1 VAKAGE
7 PVTFEAWAFDD
18 KGRFLR
24 KEKAQWSLEGLA
36 GEITSDGVVKTP
48 AAATTVG
55 KVKATA
61 AGQSGSAQARLFGPL
76 PWAFD
81 FEGGAVPRY
90 WIGAGQRFK
99 VTELGGSKRLHK
111 PPVTSGLSRS
121 TVFVGPATMR
131 GYTVEADLLAT
142 RQGRRLPDMGLINQG
157 YTLDVMGRQQKLQLR
172 TWGAELDKSANA
184 PFAVEPDAW
193 YRAKLRVDV
202 AGEKGTVRG
211 KVWKK
216 GEPEPE
222 AWTITL
228 EDPILV
234 QEGSP
239 GIYGDSVTDIYYDDF
254 TVKVNE

>member
-1 VAKAGE
+1 MK
-7 PVTFEAWAFDD
+7 
-18 KGRFLR
+18 
-24 KEKAQWSLEGLA
+24 
-36 GEITSDGVVKTP
+36 
-48 AAATTVG
+48 
-55 KVKATA
+55 
-61 AGQSGSAQARLFGPL
+61 
-76 PWAFD
+76 
-81 FEGGAVPRY
+81 
-90 WIGAGQRFK
+90 
-99 VTELGGSKRLHK
+99 
-111 PPVTSGLSRS
+111 
-121 TVFVGPATMR
+121 

-172 TWGAELDKSANA
+172 TWGAELEKSANA
-184 PFAVEPDAW
+184 PFAVEPDTW

-222 AWTITL
+222 AWTISL
-228 EDPILV
+228 EDPIVV
-234 QEGSP
+234 QEGAP